1 MSNRKAREG
10 ENKLP
15 QTFISLSLTIL
26 VCVMSSQ
33 SDVIGIKVLAI
44 STIVLALIY
53 QNYLVKKWMSTN
65 QTAD

>member
-1 MSNRKAREG
+1 MSNRKAREVH
-10 ENKLP
+10 NKLP

-33 SDVIGIKVLAI
+33 SDVVGIKVLAI